1 MQEKPKLVVLGGSF
15 NPPTLAHKELM
26 TSVMQAVHAKK
37 GLYVPSSDHYVKRKV
52 AKTQA
57 PFCFSENQR
66 LHMLQSLLTE
76 NTDVNTCEYGD
87 TTNGRTHT
95 TLLQIQKQYPEY
107 QVCFIM
113 GADKL
118 SILSKWK
125 LSNISNM
132 LSIFTIIVIPRN
144 NNNPEKLIT
153 SNPKLNAYKRSFMI
167 LNKIHSYPEISS
179 SKIQQL
185 YKNMNF
191 GIAKNYVTDTIH
203 TVCMTKAVADS
214 RK

>member
-26 TSVMQAVHAKK
+26 TAVMQTVHAKK

-76 NTDVNTCEYGD
+76 NTGIDTCEYGD

-95 TLLQIQKQYPEY
+95 TLLKIQKQYPEY
-107 QVCFIM
+107 QICFVM

-118 SILSKWK
+118 SILPKWK
-125 LSNISNM
+125 LSNM
-132 LSIFTIIVIPRN
+132 LNIFQIIVIPRDSHD
-144 NNNPEKLIT
+144 PEQMIAN
-153 SNPKLNAYKRSFMI
+153 NPKLNAYKQSFMI
-167 LNKIHSYPEISS
+167 LNKIHAYPEVSS

-191 GIAKNYVTDTIH
+191 GIAKDYVTETIH
-203 TVCMTKAVADS
+203 TVCMTKAVANT

>member
-26 TSVMQAVHAKK
+26 TAVMQAVHAKK

-76 NTDVNTCEYGD
+76 NTGIDTCEYGD

-95 TLLQIQKQYPEY
+95 TLLKIQKQYPEY
-107 QVCFIM
+107 QICFIM

-118 SILSKWK
+118 SILPKWK
-125 LSNISNM
+125 LSNM
-132 LSIFTIIVIPRN
+132 LNIFQIIVIPRDN
-144 NNNPEKLIT
+144 HDPEQMIAN
-153 SNPKLNAYKRSFMI
+153 NPKLNAYKQSFMI
-167 LNKIHSYPEISS
+167 LNKIHAYPEVSS

-191 GIAKNYVTDTIH
+191 GIAKDYVTETIH
-203 TVCMTKAVADS
+203 TVCMTKAVAAT

>member
-1 MQEKPKLVVLGGSF
+1 MQEKPKLIVLGGSF
-15 NPPTLAHKELM
+15 NPPTLAHKKLM
-26 TSVMQAVHAKK
+26 ESVMQAVHAKK

-76 NTDVNTCEYGD
+76 NTDVDTCEYGD

-95 TLLQIQKQYPEY
+95 TLLKIQKQYPEY
-107 QVCFIM
+107 QICFVM

-118 SILSKWK
+118 SILPKWK
-125 LSNISNM
+125 LSNM
-132 LSIFTIIVIPRN
+132 LNIFQIIVIPRDN
-144 NNNPEKLIT
+144 HDPEQMIA
-153 SNPKLNAYKRSFMI
+153 SDIKLNAYKQSFMI
-167 LNKIHSYPEISS
+167 LNKIHAYPEVSS

-191 GIAKNYVTDTIH
+191 GIAKDYVTETIH
-203 TVCMTKAVADS
+203 TVCMTKAVANA

>member
-26 TSVMQAVHAKK
+26 ESVMQAVHAKK

-76 NTDVNTCEYGD
+76 NTDVDTCEYGD

-95 TLLQIQKQYPEY
+95 TLLKIQKQYPEY
-107 QVCFIM
+107 QICFVM

-125 LSNISNM
+125 LSNILN
-132 LSIFTIIVIPRN
+132 IFQIIVIPRYN
-144 NNNPEKLIT
+144 HDPEQMIA
-153 SNPKLNAYKRSFMI
+153 SDIKLNAYKQSFMI
-167 LNKIHSYPEISS
+167 LNKIHAYPEVSS

-191 GIAKNYVTDTIH
+191 GIAKDYVTETIH
-203 TVCMTKAVADS
+203 TVCMTKAVANA